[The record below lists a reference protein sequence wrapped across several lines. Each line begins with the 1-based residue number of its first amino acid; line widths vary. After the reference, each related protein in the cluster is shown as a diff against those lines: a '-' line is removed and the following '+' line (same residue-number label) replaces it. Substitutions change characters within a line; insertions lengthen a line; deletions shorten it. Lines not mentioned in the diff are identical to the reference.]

1 MAFIYHLGAWP
12 GFKYSLGTQLGTE
25 FSLLLSVCPS
35 PLKLLGNARSFFL
48 LQSITDTCLLSEQSC
63 SLQLASQQPEQ
74 LGGLMSTSIPSSCSF
89 YTASSLLRINSATRI
104 CHAITHNPQCHLDQ
118 LLPHLLEAMGRCS
131 EVEEEA
137 AAAGQ
142 VSTAAEFAEW
152 PLHRSCSCHA

>member
-74 LGGLMSTSIPSSCSF
+74 LGGV
-89 YTASSLLRINSATRI
+89 NE
-104 CHAITHNPQCHLDQ
+104 HLDPIQ
-118 LLPHLLEAMGRCS
+118 L
-131 EVEEEA
+131 
-137 AAAGQ
+137 
-142 VSTAAEFAEW
+142 FF
-152 PLHRSCSCHA
+152 LHSFIITKN